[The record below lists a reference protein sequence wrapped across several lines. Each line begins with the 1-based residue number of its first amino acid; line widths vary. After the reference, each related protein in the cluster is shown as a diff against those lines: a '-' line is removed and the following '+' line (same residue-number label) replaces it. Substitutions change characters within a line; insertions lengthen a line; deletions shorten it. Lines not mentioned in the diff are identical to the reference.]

1 MSMRLNMRLYE
12 RTFVRRRESMKNEN
26 DIDCE
31 QEERTFVRRAATAET
46 GNLVPLGPPRSRY
59 LCRGR
64 SFSIWIHRNC
74 QKESKSA
81 EEGAILESGS
91 QLSGPE
97 FSSHRCLEQ
106 FYTSLLRHLS
116 IVTWQK

>member
-31 QEERTFVRRAATAET
+31 QEERTFVRRVATAET

-64 SFSIWIHRNC
+64 SISIWIDRNC

>member
-1 MSMRLNMRLYE
+1 MSKRINAR
-12 RTFVRRRESMKNEN
+12 FDVRRKAKYENEN

-31 QEERTFVRRAATAET
+31 QEERTFVRRVATAET